1 MVCQSIWCC
10 WSRATWAALLGLA
23 SIEGC
28 CHGRQ
33 LGGTEAE
40 LLGGLLVSWGIGEQ
54 RQRTVRGWAQA
65 ELPKGRTVSSPL
77 KAGANT

>member
-1 MVCQSIWCC
+1 MVSEHLVLLEQSNLGCP
-10 WSRATWAALLGLA
+10 LGLA

-40 LLGGLLVSWGIGEQ
+40 LLGGLLVTLGIGEQ